1 MIKIFD
7 GWFNDTHLGTR
18 KITGSDIVEMN
29 QIAFDVFRDI
39 AEERGYN
46 TSDIVDSADD
56 ISINYRE
63 VDPYSYDDDL
73 VEEVV

>member
-7 GWFNDTHLGTR
+7 GWYNDTHLGER
-18 KITGSDIVEMN
+18 KITGTDIVEMN

-39 AEERGYN
+39 AEKIGH
-46 TSDIVDSADD
+46 TDIEDNIHID
-56 ISINYRE
+56 YRE

-73 VEEVV
+73 VEEA